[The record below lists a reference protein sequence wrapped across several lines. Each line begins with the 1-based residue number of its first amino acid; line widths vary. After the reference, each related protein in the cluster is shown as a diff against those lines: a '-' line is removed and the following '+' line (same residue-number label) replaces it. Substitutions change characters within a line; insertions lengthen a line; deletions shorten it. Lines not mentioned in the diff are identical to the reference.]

1 MNNLQR
7 TDEWKAARLGKVT
20 ASRFGAVMTQA
31 KKAGAVSATAK
42 SYMYELITELITG
55 ESKQLEND
63 ALDHGTEYETDAI
76 MEYEEA
82 TMSEVIDSDFVD
94 YFGDIELFRGMVG
107 GSPDGLVGKDKIIE
121 AKCPYNSVIHTT
133 YMIERAIPKAYYA
146 QMQGNLWLT
155 GRTVCDFISFDP
167 RVKNGTRLAIIKVDR
182 DEEYIAKLQGALA
195 GFINEYKILIEKYAP
210 WKM

>member
-20 ASRFGAVMTQA
+20 ASRFGTVMTNA
-31 KKAGAVSATAK
+31 KKAGEISATAK
-42 SYMYELITELITG
+42 SYMYELITELNTG

-94 YFGDIELFRGMVG
+94 YCGDNELFQGMVG

-133 YMIERAIPKAYYA
+133 YMIERKIPKAYYA
-146 QMQGNLWLT
+146 QIQGNLWLT
-155 GRTVCDFISFDP
+155 GRKECDFISFDP
-167 RVKNGTRLAIIKVDR
+167 RVKSGTRLTIIRVDR
-182 DEEYIAKLQGALA
+182 DEEYITKLQDALTT
-195 GFINEYKILIEKYAP
+195 FITEYKLLINKYAP
-210 WKM
+210 WKK